1 MARKS
6 VAQQLTPLELEVM
19 KILWKT
25 GPATVQTVQQR
36 IQSVRPLAYNT
47 VQTVLTILH
56 RKGKVKRIT
65 RDRAYVYS
73 PAVSQEKAAGQAL
86 QDLINRVF
94 GGRPEELVLSMVKS
108 RQLSAEQLAELQRMV
123 ETAGGGEHGR
133 P

>member
-19 KILWKT
+19 KILWET
-25 GPATVQTVQQR
+25 GPATVQAVQQR

-65 RDRAYVYS
+65 QDRAYVYS

-123 ETAGGGEHGR
+123 ETAEGGERGR